1 VTSWQLFTVGP
12 HPNLKNERG
21 TKLPRFSN
29 DFFSKRETYINLKGW
44 VSTKVNNLQQVSA
57 NKYWSTG
64 DSARLI
70 EYMEALKF
78 KVFY

>member
-1 VTSWQLFTVGP
+1 LAKS
-12 HPNLKNERG
+12 HLKNERG
-21 TKLPRFSN
+21 TSFL
-29 DFFSKRETYINLKGW
+29 DFPTIFFRRRDLYINLKGW